1 MTQTWDKECGRAP
14 DPLRCGNS
22 SAKHGS
28 NRNTWNANSWPYES
42 SRVIAAL
49 ARVLH
54 ASSYAGAI
62 GGDTIVHADTYWA
75 LLLQFARQHT
85 RTFAVEENPG
95 QDARIGENM
104 HPDLGYWNTRNWRA
118 QGGAAIGPAYRGN
131 DYFHSSFIDLVV
143 NGLIGLDATN
153 RSRPYYSSAAD
164 GSPMVST
171 TTTTLSV
178 VVEPLLPASANVSCR
193 LRHRSIRTGISWSD

>member
-1 MTQTWDKECGRAP
+1 M
-14 DPLRCGNS
+14 
-22 SAKHGS
+22 
-28 NRNTWNANSWPYES
+28 
-42 SRVIAAL
+42 IAAL
-49 ARVLH
+49 ARVR
-54 ASSYAGAI
+54 YAGAI
-62 GGDTIVHADTYWA
+62 AADTIVNADTYWA

-85 RTFAVEENPG
+85 RTFAADENPG

-118 QGGAAIGPAYRGN
+118 QGGEAIGSTDRGN

-153 RSRPYYSSAAD
+153 RSRPYSSAAD
-164 GSPMVST
+164 GSPTLSTTTTT

-178 VVEPLLPASANVSCR
+178 IVEPLLPASANVSYR
-193 LRHRSIRTGISWSD
+193 LRHISIRTGIME